1 MYRFRPAKIL
11 AVLTFSLMLT
21 AAALGQQKPAGEVVV
36 TKCWAFPTQSTRI
49 ATDGSRIFLG
59 SADATVYTGTFD
71 GRKLWS
77 TSLGG
82 EIFSNLL
89 ALDSGLFV
97 ASKSGTDS
105 SQPRDAVLRALSKET
120 GVTAWTQKLPES
132 AGYSLGGYNGSIIIV
147 ARNGIIW
154 SVDAKNGTTLWKRE
168 ITDGFVA
175 EPVFNGNKVTVAS
188 TGKQIFVISMATGEI
203 QSMRK
208 SAFAV
213 TSLDETASGDL
224 VTGDERGNV
233 ISYAADREKA
243 VWRFKS
249 GGQISGIAVLGQH
262 LLVTSHDNFVYLL
275 ARRTGDVDWKRRL
288 AGRVAGVGG
297 VGREYLLVSG
307 LEEPGAV
314 IADILSGRVAARIA
328 FEEGEALVAG
338 PIAIRDAVVLLTTNG
353 VYAYSLNGC
362 GRTKNG
368 GPSV

>member
-1 MYRFRPAKIL
+1 MIT
-11 AVLTFSLMLT
+11 AVGV
-21 AAALGQQKPAGEVVV
+21 GQQKPAGEVVM
-36 TKCWAFPTQSTRI
+36 TRCWAFETQGTRV
-49 ATDGSRIFLG
+49 AADGLRIFLG
-59 SADATVYTGTFD
+59 SADATINAIAVD
-71 GRKLWS
+71 GSKLWS

-82 EIFSNLL
+82 DISSNLL
-89 ALDSGLFV
+89 PLDDGLFV
-97 ASKSGTDS
+97 VTRTGTEANQS
-105 SQPRDAVLRALSKET
+105 RDAVLRALSKET

-132 AGYSLGGYNGSIIIV
+132 AAYFLGGYNGSIIIV

-154 SVDAKNGTTLWKRE
+154 SVDAKNGTTLWTRE

-175 EPVFNGNKVTVAS
+175 EPVFNGNKVTLAS

-288 AGRVAGVGG
+288 AGRVAGIGG
-297 VGREYLLVSG
+297 VGREYVLVSG
-307 LEEPGAV
+307 FEERGAI
-314 IADILSGRVAARIA
+314 IADIVSGRVAARIA
-328 FEEGEALVAG
+328 FEEDETLVAG
-338 PIAIRDAVVLLTTNG
+338 PIAARDAIVLLTTKSA
-353 VYAYSLNGC
+353 YAYSFNGC
-362 GRTKNG
+362 GQTKNG